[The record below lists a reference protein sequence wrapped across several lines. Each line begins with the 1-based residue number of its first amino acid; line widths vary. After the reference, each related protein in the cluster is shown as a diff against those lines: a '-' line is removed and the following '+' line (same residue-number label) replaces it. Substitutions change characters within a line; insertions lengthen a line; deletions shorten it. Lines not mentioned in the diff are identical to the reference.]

1 VEEGEKITLGDL
13 LFLRNREDLEVVEG
27 LVVSV
32 VEEVLEVVEQVEVGN
47 KNRKGTRILEFPF
60 YIKNHNFSKCF

>member
-1 VEEGEKITLGDL
+1 MEEGEKITLGDL

-32 VEEVLEVVEQVEVGN
+32 VEEVSVVVEQVEVGN
-47 KNRKGTRILEFPF
+47 
-60 YIKNHNFSKCF
+60 IK